1 MMLFAQKRK
10 SFRMLMVAFEIYWQH
25 QGLVLHFSG
34 EVEIAKEGHELNP
47 FGNIRAK
54 VYTTNLINV

>member
-1 MMLFAQKRK
+1 
-10 SFRMLMVAFEIYWQH
+10 MLMVAFEIYWQH